1 MPASFAMF
9 LISNIFML
17 FICSDIWETSA
28 IYLCL
33 NIKEMTKKFVNEERF
48 CKIFENIFNEKF
60 PNVRPSWLIN
70 HQTGFLLELDS
81 VCDTLN
87 LAFEFDGIQ
96 HNEYPNPFH
105 KT

>member
-28 IYLCL
+28 IYLYL
-33 NIKEMTKKFVNEERF
+33 KIKEMTKKFVNEERF

-70 HQTGFLLELDS
+70 HQTGFLLELDG

-105 KT
+105 QT

>member
-1 MPASFAMF
+1 
-9 LISNIFML
+9 
-17 FICSDIWETSA
+17 
-28 IYLCL
+28 
-33 NIKEMTKKFVNEERF
+33 MTKKFVNEERF

-60 PNVRPSWLIN
+60 PYVRSSWLIN
-70 HQTGFLLELDS
+70 YQTGFLLELDS

-105 KT
+105 QT